1 MFSERPVIPGQREH
15 MIIPGQQNLQDQLNQ
30 VQPVLEARALEGME
44 PE

>member
-1 MFSERPVIPGQREH
+1 
-15 MIIPGQQNLQDQLNQ
+15 MIIPGQQNLQDQPLILQVILLNQ